1 MFYYYGTAIS
11 DHIKEKPDGGIV
23 CTDVPIAR
31 TGEMQYLASELRL
44 DGDPNRVVTVIR
56 EPEDVFEQDALSSF
70 EGCHV
75 TDGHPPENVTAENFG
90 AYSRGH
96 IQGIR
101 RKGDYVVGDI
111 HINDKVLASEVLHK
125 VRRQISCGYECV
137 YQPLPDGRYKQT
149 RIRGNHVAVVLNGR
163 AGPSVSIHDS
173 AGHAGKGKN
182 TMSKFAEAVLKMFGT
197 AAKDAGDDQ
206 AMNDL
211 VATTMTALDAEP
223 AGSENAAPAPETEPE
238 AKEKAS
244 ADAADPAAPLSG
256 LEAKLDKLI

>member
-90 AYSRGH
+90 AYSRE
-96 IQGIR
+96 I
-101 RKGDYVVGDI
+101 
-111 HINDKVLASEVLHK
+111 
-125 VRRQISCGYECV
+125 
-137 YQPLPDGRYKQT
+137 
-149 RIRGNHVAVVLNGR
+149 GR
-163 AGPSVSIHDS
+163 ASCRERV
-173 AGHAGKGKN
+173 
-182 TMSKFAEAVLKMFGT
+182 
-197 AAKDAGDDQ
+197 
-206 AMNDL
+206 
-211 VATTMTALDAEP
+211 
-223 AGSENAAPAPETEPE
+223 
-238 AKEKAS
+238 
-244 ADAADPAAPLSG
+244 
-256 LEAKLDKLI
+256 